1 VNPPTVDAPAAN
13 PPAQQSPP
21 TAVPS
26 VAKAK
31 KKLTVKAKTAAGL
44 PVVVTVSGACKVKAN
59 TKTVK
64 TKVGKKTKKTKIVV
78 SYSVTL
84 GKKKSSCTIN
94 QRNSGA
100 DGIAPLNASST
111 VQVR

>member
-1 VNPPTVDAPAAN
+1 VNAPAAN

-64 TKVGKKTKKTKIVV
+64 SKVGKKTVKTKTVV
-78 SYSVTL
+78 SYSVTF
-84 GKKKSSCTIN
+84 GKKNSSCTIN
-94 QRNSGA
+94 QRNSGSG
-100 DGIAPLNASST
+100 DVAPLNASST
-111 VQVR
+111 VQIK